1 MSAVRH
7 EAGADPAGPASLA
20 SPSGA
25 PVLRTQDLA
34 KTFIIWEKGLVRKQV
49 RAVES
54 VSLEV
59 YKNEIFGFVGPNGAG
74 KTTTIKML
82 MGLIYPTSGQVELM
96 GQPVPNIEAKRRVGF
111 LPENPY
117 FYDYLTGRELL
128 SFIGQLFGLAA
139 ADRRHRIDVLLERVG
154 LSRAGN
160 MALRKYSK
168 GMLQRLG
175 IAQALIN
182 DPELVVLDEPMSG
195 LDPIGRKEIRDLI
208 VQLRA
213 DGKTVFFSTHILS
226 DVELIC
232 DRVAIVVGGKLRDV
246 GPLDKLLNPKLLHT
260 EIVLQRDGERR
271 EVRLPPADDVGAFL
285 QRALHEGQA
294 VVSVTPRRESLED
307 LFVREVEATDTGMGA
322 QPRRKEK
329 SA

>member
-1 MSAVRH
+1 MSATSAERPPGDAA
-7 EAGADPAGPASLA
+7 EPAASK
-20 SPSGA
+20 PGA
-25 PVLRTQDLA
+25 PMLRTENLA

-54 VSLEV
+54 VSFSV
-59 YKNEIFGFVGPNGAG
+59 QPNEIFGFVGPNGAG

-82 MGLIYPTSGQVELM
+82 MGLIFPSSGTVELL
-96 GQPVPNIEAKRRVGF
+96 GAPVPNIDAKRRIGF

-128 SFIGQLFGLAA
+128 DFIGQLFGLSS
-139 ADRRHRIDVLLERVG
+139 DERRRRIDVLLERVG
-154 LSRAGN
+154 LARAGS

-182 DPELVVLDEPMSG
+182 DPELVILDEPMSG

-208 VQLRA
+208 VQLHR

-232 DRVAIVVGGKLRDV
+232 DRVGIVVGGRLRDV

-260 EIVLQRDGERR
+260 EVVLQKDGARR
-271 EVRLPPADDVGAFL
+271 EVRLPPSEDVGAYL
-285 QRALHEGQA
+285 QAAIQGGQA

-307 LFVREVEATDTGMGA
+307 LFVREVEASDTGMGA
-322 QPRRKEK
+322 QHKRKE
-329 SA
+329 SRP